1 MAAADEIHGDAGN
14 DTIIGGPGQDN
25 LFGESGADFLDGSG
39 PVPAGL
45 DTCDAGG
52 DFGDIEQRPD
62 RRLLRPRDVAMPLHR
77 SDGPVGRGID
87 LEQLRETGH
96 LAVLL
101 EVQFA
106 HLATKGDVLLAGDVL
121 VSKEQHLVLQPGG
134 ANRSHL
140 RVVHTAEVH
149 TPNLG
154 SNGRLFEVAQLAEF
168 GWYRPSKLVALQ
180 AHVREV
186 RELSQLARDRT
197 RELVGVQPQVGQLA
211 NLGGQGPHIE
221 LRHEGAQPGELADS
235 ATELLHWCLAVRIG
249 DGERRHVAT
258 FAADPVP
265 IAGVVE
271 GSSPSWWTCPHT
283 PSRGDSADAQPAAL
297 PPRTRWL
304 RGCRVGSRH
313 PHRPSRPP
321 PRPCRID
328 ASVQGRPE
336 RSFNPRVNAVKGWV
350 GAGLATRVLRQTAAF
365 VGQAAK
371 QWGDLPVRATQ
382 GLGVVLDLVG
392 DFLEAHGVG
401 PEHWTTGVH
410 RPAVAVDPHHIDIAA
425 ANGDA
430 FFEDLG
436 ALVDHWIQRA
446 LKDFLVAYFALGAA
460 LAFGKLAD
468 ELLDL
473 GVGGLGTRLGV
484 VGVVTPAVL
493 LAASAAL
500 AHDVADGVT
509 GCCLLAP
516 ANVEASKVAHRE
528 RAHRQAE
535 VVDDIVHLGR
545 CCAFHQHAV
554 ALGAAHEQHA
564 VANEPVAHANQRG
577 GLADALAGG
586 HRRRNDLL
594 GRGVA
599 AHDLHQFHHVGGG
612 EEVHADDTLGA
623 RGCRGDLVDVQRR
636 GVAGQHGA
644 GLTDGVQLG
653 EDGLLQIHVLE
664 HGLDNH
670 VAVGEVVLVG

>member
-1 MAAADEIHGDAGN
+1 MDGGAAMREAVVADDGEVADLPVQRDAE
-14 DTIIGGPGQDN
+14 
-25 LFGESGADFLDGSG
+25 LVVDGH
-39 PVPAGL
+39 
-45 DTCDAGG
+45 
-52 DFGDIEQRPD
+52 E
-62 RRLLRPRDVAMPLHR
+62 LLKFVV
-77 SDGPVGRGID
+77 S
-87 LEQLRETGH
+87 H
-96 LAVLL
+96 LAVVAEG
-101 EVQFA
+101 EVERALFVRQ
-106 HLATKGDVLLAGDVL
+106 VLHQRPAVEPHAVIGHAAVQQIASPSAGSTRTPKHRSASSADDSL
-121 VSKEQHLVLQPGG
+121 PIRSPGRALG
-134 ANRSHL
+134 PSLRPPLGLRCPWTSASGCTRRS
-140 RVVHTAEVH
+140 
-149 TPNLG
+149 PP
-154 SNGRLFEVAQLAEF
+154 GR
-168 GWYRPSKLVALQ
+168 
-180 AHVREV
+180 
-186 RELSQLARDRT
+186 
-197 RELVGVQPQVGQLA
+197 
-211 NLGGQGPHIE
+211 
-221 LRHEGAQPGELADS
+221 
-235 ATELLHWCLAVRIG
+235 
-249 DGERRHVAT
+249 RRHRGRTDCAGNRRPALSASDRSRLPRVHRWRQHCRPHRWRRAR
-258 FAADPVP
+258 AVP
-265 IAGVVE
+265 CWP

-304 RGCRVGSRH
+304 R
-313 PHRPSRPP
+313 
-321 PRPCRID
+321 
-328 ASVQGRPE
+328 
-336 RSFNPRVNAVKGWV
+336 GWV